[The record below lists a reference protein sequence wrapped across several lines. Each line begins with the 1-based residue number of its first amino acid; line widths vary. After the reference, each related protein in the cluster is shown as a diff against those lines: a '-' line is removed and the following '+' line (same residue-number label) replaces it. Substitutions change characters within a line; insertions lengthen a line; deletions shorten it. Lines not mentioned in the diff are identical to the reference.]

1 MKAEGT
7 VGKRKRRREEQWR
20 ALLDKFE
27 GSGQNA
33 EDFCQ
38 REGVSQANLYR
49 WRRRRG
55 NEGTVVDGLCERPDQ
70 AVPTF
75 VDLGLLKTESPSRG
89 RLDLKLDLG
98 DGMILHLVRG

>member
-7 VGKRKRRREEQWR
+7 VGKRKRRSEEQWR

-27 GSGQNA
+27 GSGQSA

-49 WRRRRG
+49 WGRRLG
-55 NEGTVVDGLCERPDQ
+55 NEEAVVDGLGGRPDQ

-75 VDLGLLKTESPSRG
+75 VDVGLLKSESPSRG

-98 DGMILHLVRG
+98 DGLILHLVRS